1 VTAGRGI
8 AAPALAALLGMSAAV
23 EVHAQAPAA
32 GLPNGPGVEIAK
44 ARCIGCHEADLIV
57 SQRLSQ
63 TGWDREI
70 AKMERWGAKLSADER
85 QGLLAYLAREFGL
98 RPAASHDAA
107 AVTAGEATFKTACL
121 TCHGDDLSAQ
131 QRLTAAGWGREIDKM
146 VRWGATVSAEEKPA
160 LVAYLASRW
169 GHP

>member
-1 VTAGRGI
+1 MTSRLI
-8 AAPALAALLGMSAAV
+8 AAATLTALVATAAAPGAR
-23 EVHAQAPAA
+23 AQAPAA
-32 GLPNGPGVEIAK
+32 VLPAGPGAEVAK

-70 AKMERWGAKLSADER
+70 AKMERWGATLSAEER
-85 QGLLAYLAREFGL
+85 TGLLAYLAREFAV
-98 RPAASHDAA
+98 RPAAAHDAA
-107 AVTAGEATFKTACL
+107 AAPAGEATFKSACL

-131 QRLTAAGWGREIDKM
+131 QRLSAAGWGREIDKM
-146 VRWGATVSAEEKPA
+146 VRWGAKVSAEEKPA
-160 LVAYLASRW
+160 LVAYLTSRW